1 MYYWRIESDNGL
13 MKVSSPVLNFTT
25 LASGCPSLNCV
36 AGNSLCN
43 QTLLSPAC
51 QCLTGWSGTTCATAI
66 CASSCGQH
74 GVHCA
79 QPVHLF
85 AGLLGPNLQH
95 QGSLGLGLGP
105 RARRRCCGDCHSG
118 AARRW
123 HLLSAQVPRPGPV
136 LQEPQD
142 ARLCA
147 ACLGDVT
154 PVTERDEIAKA
165 LVYVFEDATCNVAFQ
180 RYLVDCEVKIA
191 ELESTLFRANGLSK
205 IVGLPYLFR
214 TLALLLNEIVDV
226 ANSEEQKKLRDT
238 NEGKGARGSSV
249 QLLEID
255 TRAENLFSGDMEIDP
270 SKMKGDQDAPYT
282 NTHCR
287 PFLEIFSHLKK
298 TIEGK
303 FPGAVHSAVG
313 GFIFLRF
320 VNPAIRLLESYVS
333 DPIVQRNLETDTAQH
348 FWTPADPT
356 TKVEVSEDGHRRV
369 ERCGVAT
376 SHNVTMGLTH
386 TSRLSRPPGPSP
398 THTRR
403 GALLCLEGPSGV
415 SWAVTNTTAEPLV
428 LQWFFIAPHGH
439 THCA

>member
-270 SKMKGDQDAPYT
+270 SKMKGDQDALT
-282 NTHCR
+282 NMLALQLVCQKILVQIRRSVPRVPRLRHNPDFCR
-287 PFLEIFSHLKK
+287 P
-298 TIEGK
+298 
-303 FPGAVHSAVG
+303 
-313 GFIFLRF
+313 
-320 VNPAIRLLESYVS
+320 LLVLSGCCSFFE
-333 DPIVQRNLETDTAQH
+333 AC
-348 FWTPADPT
+348 
-356 TKVEVSEDGHRRV
+356 EDGQLFLCFLGGDCWPCRV
-369 ERCGVAT
+369 
-376 SHNVTMGLTH
+376 
-386 TSRLSRPPGPSP
+386 
-398 THTRR
+398 
-403 GALLCLEGPSGV
+403 
-415 SWAVTNTTAEPLV
+415 
-428 LQWFFIAPHGH
+428 FFPVDQDSL
-439 THCA
+439 

>member
-1 MYYWRIESDNGL
+1 MPDYA
-13 MKVSSPVLNFTT
+13 P
-25 LASGCPSLNCV
+25 LAYSAPKSKFRCDPSAEQWKALK
-36 AGNSLCN
+36 
-43 QTLLSPAC
+43 QLLIPA
-51 QCLTGWSGTTCATAI
+51 
-66 CASSCGQH
+66 ASS
-74 GVHCA
+74 A
-79 QPVHLF
+79 
-85 AGLLGPNLQH
+85 
-95 QGSLGLGLGP
+95 S
-105 RARRRCCGDCHSG
+105 
-118 AARRW
+118 
-123 HLLSAQVPRPGPV
+123 SADFV
-136 LQEPQD
+136 L
-142 ARLCA
+142 ALA
-147 ACLGDVT
+147 LGDVT
-154 PVTERDEIAKA
+154 PVTELDEIAKA

-320 VNPAIRLLESYVS
+320 VNPAIRLLESY
-333 DPIVQRNLETDTAQH
+333 
-348 FWTPADPT
+348 
-356 TKVEVSEDGHRRV
+356 
-369 ERCGVAT
+369 
-376 SHNVTMGLTH
+376 GLTPQPPTDKDGVPCSH
-386 TSRLSRPPGPSP
+386 TL
-398 THTRR
+398 
-403 GALLCLEGPSGV
+403 
-415 SWAVTNTTAEPLV
+415 
-428 LQWFFIAPHGH
+428 
-439 THCA
+439 